1 MKHKTIAEKITHYE
15 PSNFFP
21 ACDPIR
27 NVPNRLCA
35 SCSQSLFTLT
45 VIEDF
50 LAKRPVPPSPNTSS
64 RDRPNQN
71 WVRNHNYYSKSSEIM
86 IKNAFLLFI
95 CVTVYKPCLTNGT
108 FYTLYV
114 YFWLSGTALS
124 LIYNECCPLLV
135 ILDNSQTLVRS
146 SQRISQKFTDFVC
159 MLQGYLKKY
168 FVNAILGEFIF
179 N

>member
-1 MKHKTIAEKITHYE
+1 MARQRRSCMTTSLASWRTLPKWCCCSIWSRRASGRETKSSSSGTRPDKTRAFQLDNSTFVTQMKLKTIAEKITHYE

-21 ACDPIR
+21 TCDPIR

-71 WVRNHNYYSKSSEIM
+71 WVRNHNYYSKSSEMM
-86 IKNAFLLFI
+86 IKNAFLLFSI
-95 CVTVYKPCLTNGT
+95 HKETRWK
-108 FYTLYV
+108 
-114 YFWLSGTALS
+114 
-124 LIYNECCPLLV
+124 V
-135 ILDNSQTLVRS
+135 ILITV
-146 SQRISQKFTDFVC
+146 
-159 MLQGYLKKY
+159 
-168 FVNAILGEFIF
+168 VNWKMV
-179 N
+179 